1 MNLPPPSSRQ
11 PVREAWS
18 RERLLHERNIA
29 LGSVL
34 EPSSLSS
41 YTSAVQSYISFCR
54 SHDFPID
61 PTTDT
66 LSFYIVYICH
76 FIKPKSV
83 SSYLSGI
90 CNQLEVFY
98 PDIRRN
104 CAHPIVKRTL
114 KGCKKIHNSV
124 ASRKRPLQRA
134 ELTEVFDKLHSS
146 ASFDDQL
153 FLVLLYVGF
162 FALMRLGELVFPDK
176 LELQDF
182 RKVIMRSSFI
192 ADDDHVEF
200 NLPTHK
206 ADRTFEGNR
215 ILVKSTGDRD
225 DPVKIV
231 QDYVRE
237 RDHRFPGLPHLWV
250 RSDGSV
256 PTRSWFIRR
265 LRAFFSDNVAG
276 HSLRSGGATWLA
288 SLGIPV
294 ELIQAIGRWASESFK
309 IYIRTH
315 PVLLTA
321 LLFSQQPSTA

>member
-11 PVREAWS
+11 PVREVWS

-41 YTSAVQSYISFCR
+41 YTSAVQSYVTFCR
-54 SHDFPID
+54 THDFPVD

-66 LSFYIVYICH
+66 LSFYVVYICH

-98 PDIRRN
+98 PDVRRN
-104 CAHPIVKRTL
+104 CTHPIVKRTL
-114 KGCKKIHNSV
+114 QGCKKIHISI
-124 ASRKRPLQRA
+124 ASRKRPLQRT
-134 ELTEVFDKLHSS
+134 ELTKVFDKLHSS
-146 ASFDDQL
+146 PSFDDQL

-176 LELQDF
+176 NVLQDF
-182 RKVIMRSSFI
+182 RKVIMRSSFLANDNHI
-192 ADDDHVEF
+192 EF

-206 ADRTFEGNR
+206 ADR
-215 ILVKSTGDRD
+215 
-225 DPVKIV
+225 
-231 QDYVRE
+231 
-237 RDHRFPGLPHLWV
+237 
-250 RSDGSV
+250 
-256 PTRSWFIRR
+256 
-265 LRAFFSDNVAG
+265 
-276 HSLRSGGATWLA
+276 ATWLA
-288 SLGIPV
+288 SLGVQV

-321 LLFSQQPSTA
+321 LLFSQQSSTSS